1 MGVDVIFLLSIMLI
15 IFVMLLFIVLEDRRK
30 IVCMEKEARKQ
41 KMAEKKHDLAIVLNE
56 PSLQTIWDLSMD
68 GKRMPKKTT
77 FFFPKIWSGFVFYLM
92 R

>member
-41 KMAEKKHDLAIVLNE
+41 LLADYSKAEDTKKE
-56 PSLQTIWDLSMD
+56 PADEVKDVPAEDQ
-68 GKRMPKKTT
+68 KE
-77 FFFPKIWSGFVFYLM
+77 
-92 R
+92 

>member
-41 KMAEKKHDLAIVLNE
+41 KMAEKAKAEATKKE
-56 PSLQTIWDLSMD
+56 PADEVKDVSTEDQ
-68 GKRMPKKTT
+68 KE
-77 FFFPKIWSGFVFYLM
+77 
-92 R
+92 